1 MMKTCQRLPSQD
13 LEETDSIAAWCVDGT
28 VLWFGLTI
36 ENALLERVNK
46 GTKEHPKME
55 PRYTLSQLLDS
66 DFRLPRPMPEPKV
79 QPLSQQDGLAALLAL
94 AGQPGSGV
102 KRWEYIR
109 PS

>member
-1 MMKTCQRLPSQD
+1 MKQCQCLPSVD

-36 ENALLERVNK
+36 ENALLERINR

-55 PRYTLSQLLDS
+55 PRYTLAQLLDP
-66 DFRLPRPMPEPKV
+66 DFRLPRPLPQPKTS
-79 QPLSQQDGLAALLAL
+79 QQQDGFAMLLAM
-94 AGQPGSGV
+94 ASQPGSGV
-102 KRWEYIR
+102 KRWEYVK